1 MKDLFSL
8 EGKTALVTGGG
19 HGIGEMI
26 ARGLAGQGARVFVCS
41 RNPGDGDDAITP
53 ISADLS
59 RGDEILRLARE
70 MSERADRLDILVNN
84 SGVTWGAPINEF
96 PESGWDKVIDLNLKS
111 PFFLTQALL
120 PLIEKAASANDP
132 GRIVNIGSV
141 DGLHVG
147 LFEAYSYAASKAGIH
162 HLTRIMAK
170 FLAPRHITVNAIAP
184 GPFESKMMKPI
195 LDKMGDDMAGS
206 VPLRR
211 LGRPDDMAGAA
222 VYLTS
227 RAGAYVTGATLVV
240 DGGLATTA

>member
-84 SGVTWGAPINEF
+84 SGVTWGAPIDEF

-147 LFEAYSYAASKAGIH
+147 RYFEAAQ
-162 HLTRIMAK
+162 
-170 FLAPRHITVNAIAP
+170 LALDAIEA
-184 GPFESKMMKPI
+184 
-195 LDKMGDDMAGS
+195 
-206 VPLRR
+206 
-211 LGRPDDMAGAA
+211 
-222 VYLTS
+222 
-227 RAGAYVTGATLVV
+227 
-240 DGGLATTA
+240 

>member
-26 ARGLAGQGARVFVCS
+26 ARGLAERGARVFVCS

-70 MSERADRLDILVNN
+70 MSDRADRLDILVNN
-84 SGVTWGAPINEF
+84 SGVTWGAPIDAF

>member
-84 SGVTWGAPINEF
+84 SGVTWGAPIDEF